1 MLAAAIFVATHVV
14 VQPDDDDAI
23 HVEFKVN
30 GQTITL
36 PDDVRAAL
44 RNQADTVVRHCGY
57 DGGDQEAQM
66 WLEALAE
73 PSSIRLVYA
82 TPISLRLPRREILI
96 SQATF
101 SLSDATFLGQPSLHH
116 DGRTALVFKC
126 NGTDMLR
133 LMCMP
138 ELESHFPP
146 GYQANCLGLGP

>member
-1 MLAAAIFVATHVV
+1 MKSAWWRARAVLAAAIFVATHVV

-82 TPISLRLPRREILI
+82 TTDFT
-96 SQATF
+96 QAATARD
-101 SLSDATFLGQPSLHH
+101 SDLSGHLLAERCDLSRPAQSAP
-116 DGRTALVFKC
+116 
-126 NGTDMLR
+126 
-133 LMCMP
+133 
-138 ELESHFPP
+138 
-146 GYQANCLGLGP
+146 

>member
-1 MLAAAIFVATHVV
+1 MKSAWWRAGAVLAAAILVATHVV
-14 VQPDDDDAI
+14 AQPDDDDAI

-36 PDDVRAAL
+36 PDDVRDAL
-44 RNQADTVVRHCGY
+44 RNQADTIVRHCGY

-66 WLEALAE
+66 WREALAE

-101 SLSDATFLGQPSLHH
+101 SLSDAGSANHCSRAEVIPPN
-116 DGRTALVFKC
+116 RTAHVESS
-126 NGTDMLR
+126 R
-133 LMCMP
+133 LWTMTKRTSIR
-138 ELESHFPP
+138 EP
-146 GYQANCLGLGP
+146 GAT